1 MENDHPAAPELEP
14 REPTVEDLRDLC
26 RELNRRAAFYVVV
39 GGWAMRA
46 AGYNRLTMDVDLL
59 VASDETNEAKVFSAL
74 ATLPDNAVRDLTRI
88 FHRPPCTKLG
98 TLISTAI
105 YRGMGDSG
113 SAVGFRQCV

>member
-1 MENDHPAAPELEP
+1 MNMETTRICP
-14 REPTVEDLRDLC
+14 VC
-26 RELNRRAAFYVVV
+26 
-39 GGWAMRA
+39 
-46 AGYNRLTMDVDLL
+46 
-59 VASDETNEAKVFSAL
+59 KKAL
-74 ATLPDNAVRDLTRI
+74 ARI